1 MITLENVTFG
11 YTPRR
16 TIIENLS
23 LTAAPGQPVCL
34 WGPSGCGKTTVLR
47 LVMGLEKPRSGKII
61 RPEGLRISAVFQEDR
76 LIRTKTALENVA
88 LFCPEEEAEEMLRR
102 LGLGDGR
109 NQRPAALSGGMRRR
123 VALARALA
131 HPFDLLVLDEALTG
145 LDDDTK
151 AICLDAIREAAAGK
165 YLLLA
170 THDRA
175 EAEALGAEIAVL

>member
-16 TIIENLS
+16 ILIENLS
-23 LTAAPGQPVCL
+23 LAMAPGQPVCL

-88 LFCPEEEAEEMLRR
+88 LFCPEEEAGEMLRR
-102 LGLGDGR
+102 LGLGDGL

-151 AICLDAIREAAAGK
+151 AICLGAIREATAGK
-165 YLLLA
+165 TLLLA

-175 EAEALGAEIAVL
+175 EAEALGATIVTL

>member
-16 TIIENLS
+16 MLIKNLS
-23 LTAAPGQPVCL
+23 LAMAPGQPVCL

-47 LVMGLEKPRSGKII
+47 LVMGLEKPRSGQII

-102 LGLGDGR
+102 LGLGDGL

-165 YLLLA
+165 TLLLA

>member
-1 MITLENVTFG
+1 MISFENVTFG
-11 YTPRR
+11 YVPRR

-23 LTAAPGQPVCL
+23 LTAVPGQPVCL

-47 LVMGLEKPRSGKII
+47 LAMGLEKPRSGKIV

-88 LFCPEEEAEEMLRR
+88 LFCPEAAAEKMLRR
-102 LGLGDGR
+102 LGLGDGL

-131 HPFDLLVLDEALTG
+131 HPFEALVLDEALTG

-151 AICLDAIREAAAGK
+151 AICLRAIGEAAAGK
-165 YLLLA
+165 TLLLA

-175 EAEALGAEIAVL
+175 EAEALGAAVVTL

>member
-1 MITLENVTFG
+1 MISLENVTFG

-16 TIIENLS
+16 MLIENLS
-23 LTAAPGQPVCL
+23 LTAAPGRPVCL

-47 LVMGLEKPRSGKII
+47 LVMGLEKPRSGQII

-76 LIRTKTALENVA
+76 LIRTKTALENVT
-88 LFCPEEEAEEMLRR
+88 LFAPETAAEEMLRR
-102 LGLGDGR
+102 LGLGDGLH
-109 NQRPAALSGGMRRR
+109 QRPAALSGGMRRR

-131 HPFDLLVLDEALTG
+131 HPFEALVLDEALTG

-151 AICLDAIREAAAGK
+151 AVCLEAIREAAAGK

-175 EAEALGAEIAVL
+175 EAEALGATIVRL

>member
-16 TIIENLS
+16 MLIENLS
-23 LTAAPGQPVCL
+23 LAMEPGQPVCL

-47 LVMGLEKPRSGKII
+47 LVMGLEKPRSGKIV

-102 LGLGDGR
+102 LGLGDGL
-109 NQRPAALSGGMRRR
+109 NQRPAALSGGMFLRP
-123 VALARALA
+123 LG
-131 HPFDLLVLDEALTG
+131 FDFPG
-145 LDDDTK
+145 
-151 AICLDAIREAAAGK
+151 G
-165 YLLLA
+165 
-170 THDRA
+170 
-175 EAEALGAEIAVL
+175 GA